1 VKRLDLEQHLRAL
14 GSRLEASRAEGR
26 EKFAARGAFT
36 LIELLVVIAIIGIL
50 AALLLPALSS
60 AKDRGKAAV
69 CRSNQR
75 QLAVASYTYTSDN
88 DDWMNP
94 LQTAVPNSNVETTY
108 RVILWSYLGMASVY
122 DCPAETLA
130 VYADGISAND
140 ALYGGFALT
149 AGTDWSQVGI
159 GVAGPYE
166 AAAGGDYEKWNQS
179 GIGVAG
185 GHWIH
190 IDGNPNPA
198 AQVSSMPFGRPTP
211 DYYEGLQKISAVS
224 SPSELIWYGDGG
236 CGSPANWADDSWWI
250 KSTDTSGN
258 GTEDLP
264 GFNRLLQD
272 QYGCQRHWG
281 DANYA
286 FADGHV
292 ERLNAN
298 DIPCDAQECW
308 WSVQLN
314 YHSEQSATPAVVT
327 R

>member
-1 VKRLDLEQHLRAL
+1 MTVSKMGT
-14 GSRLEASRAEGR
+14 GSE
-26 EKFAARGAFT
+26 AARAGVRKNSMASGAFT

-75 QLAVASYTYTSDN
+75 QLAIASYAYTSDN
-88 DDWMNP
+88 DDWINA

-108 RVILWSYLGMASVY
+108 RVILWDYLQMASVY

-140 ALYGGFALT
+140 ALYGGFTLT
-149 AGTDWSQVGI
+149 PGTDWTQVGI
-159 GVAGPYE
+159 GIAGPFV

-190 IDGNPNPA
+190 VDGNPDPT
-198 AQVSSMPFGRPTP
+198 AQVSSMPFGRPV
-211 DYYEGLQKISAVS
+211 DEGYFEGLKKFSDAT
-224 SPSELIWYGDGG
+224 SPSKLLWYGDGG
-236 CGSPANWADDSWWI
+236 CGSPTTWADDSWWI
-250 KSTDTSGN
+250 KSTDTTGN

-264 GFNRLLQD
+264 GYNRILQD

-298 DIPCDAQECW
+298 DIPCNTTECW

-314 YHSEQSATPAVVT
+314 YHSEQAAMPAVVT
-327 R
+327 H